1 MTARATLASLIS
13 SVRVLINDTLPIGS
27 GQIFTDQQIQDVLD
41 EGREDVTN
49 KSLTPR
55 PTFSGSTIQYLDYYS
70 EGGGGWEDGY
80 IIKQYLTV
88 LVTPS
93 VLEPIA
99 GHFQFAANVFPPC
112 FITGLRHDR
121 YRAAADL
128 LERLAAQWVLSYSI
142 TVDGQSL
149 QRNQATRSILL
160 LAKEY
165 RRKQRPRTITVKRGD
180 FAGSGGED
188 DALSL
193 APRNIDY
200 YASGSPQG

>member
-1 MTARATLASLIS
+1 MAARSTMLSLIQ
-13 SVRVLINDTLPIGS
+13 SVRVLINDLLPIGS
-27 GQIFTDQQIQDVLD
+27 GQIFSDQTIQDVVD
-41 EGREDVTN
+41 EGRLDVVN
-49 KSLTPR
+49 KSLTPKA
-55 PTFSGSTIQYLDYYS
+55 TYAGSGLQYLDYYS
-70 EGGGGWEDGY
+70 DLGGWEDGMVL
-80 IIKQYLTV
+80 KQNLSIV
-88 LVTPS
+88 VTPS
-93 VLEPIA
+93 AIEPIA
-99 GHFQFAANVFPPC
+99 GHFQFASNTFPPVY
-112 FITGLRHDR
+112 ITGLLHDR

-149 QRNQATRSILL
+149 QRGQPVRALLL

-165 RRKQRPRTITVKRGD
+165 RRKQRPRTITMKRGD
-180 FAGSGGED
+180 FAGAGGED